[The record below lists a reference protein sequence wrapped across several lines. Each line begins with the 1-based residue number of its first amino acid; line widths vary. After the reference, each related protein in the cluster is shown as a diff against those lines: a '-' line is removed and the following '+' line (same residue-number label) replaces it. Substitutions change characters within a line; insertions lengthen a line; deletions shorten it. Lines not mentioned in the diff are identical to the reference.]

1 MKKDKADK
9 KASDAKC
16 VHIRAHRTSL
26 SARSI
31 PSAHGPL
38 STRAP
43 SAYSHPRACGRAA
56 AEIQERHRK
65 ANLAVKSKQ
74 KAKKAKELLADA
86 KRTHA
91 EAQKFLAGRSIS

>member
-9 KASDAKC
+9 KASDTKC
-16 VHIRAHRTSL
+16 VHIHAHRTSL

-56 AEIQERHRK
+56 AEIQRK
-65 ANLAVKSKQ
+65 ANLAKLAVKSKQ
-74 KAKKAKELLADA
+74 KAKRAKELLANA
-86 KRTHA
+86 ERTHA